1 MNNILTNEREV
12 SELMLKY
19 NFALQLLETQF
30 NILIKEFEFK
40 NKYNPVEHM
49 KSRLKTE
56 KSIIDKLN
64 KKGYEVTTKNMI
76 SHVHDI
82 IGIRIVCSFLDD
94 VYDIVDII
102 KSSKQF
108 KIKEEKDYIK
118 NPKSTGYMS
127 YHLIVLVPIY
137 LNETVEHVEAEIQI
151 RTSAMDFWASLDHQM
166 KYKKDVEDA
175 SEISE
180 ELKEC
185 AEVIAQT
192 DLKMLSLRRKI
203 EDRESKENLLQ
214 FDKDP
219 M

>member
-1 MNNILTNEREV
+1 MNNILINEREV

-82 IGIRIVCSFLDD
+82 IGIRIVCSFLED

-127 YHLIVLVPIY
+127 YHLIVLVSIY

-151 RTSAMDFWASLDHQM
+151 RTSAMDFWASIDHKVQ
-166 KYKKDVEDA
+166 YKFP
-175 SEISE
+175 SEIPE
-180 ELKEC
+180 EVKKEMYNC
-185 AEVIAQT
+185 SLDIRKLDE
-192 DLKMLSLRRKI
+192 KMQQLNEFVNKYN
-203 EDRESKENLLQ
+203 KE
-214 FDKDP
+214 
-219 M
+219 

>member
-1 MNNILTNEREV
+1 MNNILINEREV

-76 SHVHDI
+76 LHVHDI

-118 NPKSTGYMS
+118 NPKTTGYMS
-127 YHLIVLVPIY
+127 YHLIVLVPYI
-137 LNETVEHVEAEIQI
+137 
-151 RTSAMDFWASLDHQM
+151 
-166 KYKKDVEDA
+166 
-175 SEISE
+175 
-180 ELKEC
+180 
-185 AEVIAQT
+185 
-192 DLKMLSLRRKI
+192 
-203 EDRESKENLLQ
+203 
-214 FDKDP
+214 
-219 M
+219 

>member
-1 MNNILTNEREV
+1 MNNILINEREV

-82 IGIRIVCSFLDD
+82 IGIRIVCSFLED

-127 YHLIVLVPIY
+127 YHLNVLVPIY

-151 RTSAMDFWASLDHQM
+151 RTSAMDFWASIDHKVQ
-166 KYKKDVEDA
+166 YKFP
-175 SEISE
+175 SEIPE
-180 ELKEC
+180 EVKKEMYNC
-185 AEVIAQT
+185 SLDIRKLDE
-192 DLKMLSLRRKI
+192 KMQQLNEFVNKYN
-203 EDRESKENLLQ
+203 KE
-214 FDKDP
+214 
-219 M
+219 

>member
-1 MNNILTNEREV
+1 MNNTLLNEREI
-12 SELMLKY
+12 SSLMLKY

-40 NKYNPVEHM
+40 NKYNPVEHV
-49 KSRLKTE
+49 KSRIKSE

-64 KKGYEVTTKNMI
+64 KKGYKVTAKNMI
-76 SHVHDI
+76 QHVHDI
-82 IGIRIVCSFLDD
+82 IGIRIVCSFLSD

-151 RTSAMDFWASLDHQM
+151 RTSAMDFWASIDHKIQYKFPSEIPEEVKNEMFNCAVDIRKLDEKMYQLNEIVN
-166 KYKKDVEDA
+166 KYKE
-175 SEISE
+175 
-180 ELKEC
+180 
-185 AEVIAQT
+185 
-192 DLKMLSLRRKI
+192 
-203 EDRESKENLLQ
+203 
-214 FDKDP
+214 
-219 M
+219 

>member
-1 MNNILTNEREV
+1 MNNILINEREV

-76 SHVHDI
+76 LHVHDI
-82 IGIRIVCSFLDD
+82 IGIRIDCSFLDD

-102 KSSKQF
+102 KSSTQF

-127 YHLIVLVPIY
+127 YHLIILVPIY

-151 RTSAMDFWASLDHQM
+151 RTSAMDFWASIDHKVQ
-166 KYKKDVEDA
+166 YKFP
-175 SEISE
+175 SEIPE
-180 ELKEC
+180 EVKKEMYNC
-185 AEVIAQT
+185 SLDIRKLDE
-192 DLKMLSLRRKI
+192 KMQQLNEFVNKYN
-203 EDRESKENLLQ
+203 E
-214 FDKDP
+214 
-219 M
+219 

>member
-1 MNNILTNEREV
+1 MNNILINEREV
-12 SELMLKY
+12 SELMIKY
-19 NFALQLLETQF
+19 NFALQMLETQF

-64 KKGYEVTTKNMI
+64 KKGYEITAKNMI

-151 RTSAMDFWASLDHQM
+151 RTSAMDFWASIDHKVQ
-166 KYKKDVEDA
+166 YKFP
-175 SEISE
+175 SEIPE
-180 ELKEC
+180 EVKKEMYNC
-185 AEVIAQT
+185 SLDIRKLDE
-192 DLKMLSLRRKI
+192 KMQQLNEFVNKYN
-203 EDRESKENLLQ
+203 KE
-214 FDKDP
+214 
-219 M
+219 

>member
-1 MNNILTNEREV
+1 MNNILINEREV

-76 SHVHDI
+76 LHVHDI

-102 KSSKQF
+102 KSSTQF

-151 RTSAMDFWASLDHQM
+151 RTSAMDFWASIDHKVQ
-166 KYKKDVEDA
+166 YKFP
-175 SEISE
+175 SEIPE
-180 ELKEC
+180 EVKKEMYNC
-185 AEVIAQT
+185 SLDIRKLDE
-192 DLKMLSLRRKI
+192 KMQQLNEFVNKYN
-203 EDRESKENLLQ
+203 E
-214 FDKDP
+214 
-219 M
+219 

>member
-1 MNNILTNEREV
+1 
-12 SELMLKY
+12 MLKY

-64 KKGYEVTTKNMI
+64 KKGYEVTAKNMI
-76 SHVHDI
+76 QHVHDI

-151 RTSAMDFWASLDHQM
+151 RTSAMDFWASIDHKVQ
-166 KYKKDVEDA
+166 YKFP
-175 SEISE
+175 SEIPE
-180 ELKEC
+180 EVKKEMYNC
-185 AEVIAQT
+185 SLDIRKLDE
-192 DLKMLSLRRKI
+192 KMQQLNEFVNKYN
-203 EDRESKENLLQ
+203 E
-214 FDKDP
+214 
-219 M
+219 

>member
-1 MNNILTNEREV
+1 
-12 SELMLKY
+12 MLKY

-64 KKGYEVTTKNMI
+64 KKGYEITAKNMI

-151 RTSAMDFWASLDHQM
+151 RTSAMDFWASIDHKVQ
-166 KYKKDVEDA
+166 YKFP
-175 SEISE
+175 SEIPE
-180 ELKEC
+180 EVKKEMYNC
-185 AEVIAQT
+185 SLDIRKLDE
-192 DLKMLSLRRKI
+192 KMQQLNEFVNKYN
-203 EDRESKENLLQ
+203 KE
-214 FDKDP
+214 
-219 M
+219 

>member
-1 MNNILTNEREV
+1 MNNILINEREV

-30 NILIKEFEFK
+30 NILIKENEFK

-76 SHVHDI
+76 LHVHDI

-118 NPKSTGYMS
+118 NPKTTGYMS

-151 RTSAMDFWASLDHQM
+151 RTSAMDFWASIDHKVQ
-166 KYKKDVEDA
+166 YKFP
-175 SEISE
+175 SEIPE
-180 ELKEC
+180 EVKKEMYNC
-185 AEVIAQT
+185 SLDIRKLDE
-192 DLKMLSLRRKI
+192 KMQQLNEFVNKYN
-203 EDRESKENLLQ
+203 E
-214 FDKDP
+214 
-219 M
+219 

>member
-1 MNNILTNEREV
+1 MNNILINEREV

-82 IGIRIVCSFLDD
+82 IGIRIVCSFLED

-108 KIKEEKDYIK
+108 KVKEEKDYIK
-118 NPKSTGYMS
+118 NPKTTGYMS

-151 RTSAMDFWASLDHQM
+151 RTSAMDFWASIDHKVQ
-166 KYKKDVEDA
+166 YKFP
-175 SEISE
+175 SEIPE
-180 ELKEC
+180 EVKKEMYNC
-185 AEVIAQT
+185 SLDIRKLDE
-192 DLKMLSLRRKI
+192 KMQQLNEFVNKYN
-203 EDRESKENLLQ
+203 KE
-214 FDKDP
+214 
-219 M
+219 

>member
-1 MNNILTNEREV
+1 MNNILINEREV

-76 SHVHDI
+76 SHVHD
-82 IGIRIVCSFLDD
+82 

-151 RTSAMDFWASLDHQM
+151 RTSAMDFWASIDHKVQ
-166 KYKKDVEDA
+166 YKFP
-175 SEISE
+175 SEIPE
-180 ELKEC
+180 EVKKEMYNC
-185 AEVIAQT
+185 SLDIRKLDE
-192 DLKMLSLRRKI
+192 KMQQLNEFVNKYN
-203 EDRESKENLLQ
+203 E
-214 FDKDP
+214 
-219 M
+219 

>member
-1 MNNILTNEREV
+1 MNNILINEREV

-108 KIKEEKDYIK
+108 KIKEDKDYIK

-151 RTSAMDFWASLDHQM
+151 RTSAMDFWASIDHKVQ
-166 KYKKDVEDA
+166 YKFP
-175 SEISE
+175 SEIPE
-180 ELKEC
+180 EVKKEMYNC
-185 AEVIAQT
+185 SLDIRKLDE
-192 DLKMLSLRRKI
+192 KMQQLNEFVNKYN
-203 EDRESKENLLQ
+203 KE
-214 FDKDP
+214 
-219 M
+219 

>member
-1 MNNILTNEREV
+1 MNNTLLNEREI
-12 SELMLKY
+12 SSLMLKY

-64 KKGYEVTTKNMI
+64 KKGYKVTAKNMI
-76 SHVHDI
+76 QHVHDI
-82 IGIRIVCSFLDD
+82 IGIRIVCSFLSD

-118 NPKSTGYMS
+118 NPKTTGYMS

-151 RTSAMDFWASLDHQM
+151 RTSAMDFWASIDHKVQ
-166 KYKKDVEDA
+166 YKFP
-175 SEISE
+175 SEIPE
-180 ELKEC
+180 EVKKEMYNC
-185 AEVIAQT
+185 SLDIRKLDE
-192 DLKMLSLRRKI
+192 KMQQLNEFVNKYN
-203 EDRESKENLLQ
+203 E
-214 FDKDP
+214 
-219 M
+219 

>member
-1 MNNILTNEREV
+1 MNNILINEREV

-76 SHVHDI
+76 LHVHDI

-108 KIKEEKDYIK
+108 KVKEEKDYIK
-118 NPKSTGYMS
+118 NPKTTGYMS

-151 RTSAMDFWASLDHQM
+151 RTSAMDFWASIDHKVQ
-166 KYKKDVEDA
+166 YKFP
-175 SEISE
+175 SEIPE
-180 ELKEC
+180 EVKKEMYNC
-185 AEVIAQT
+185 SLDIRKLDE
-192 DLKMLSLRRKI
+192 KMQQLNEFVNKYN
-203 EDRESKENLLQ
+203 KE
-214 FDKDP
+214 
-219 M
+219 

>member
-1 MNNILTNEREV
+1 MNNILINEREV

-64 KKGYEVTTKNMI
+64 KKGYEITAKNMI

-151 RTSAMDFWASLDHQM
+151 RTSAMDFWASIDHKVQ
-166 KYKKDVEDA
+166 YKFP
-175 SEISE
+175 SEIPE
-180 ELKEC
+180 EVKKEMYNC
-185 AEVIAQT
+185 SLDIRKLDE
-192 DLKMLSLRRKI
+192 KMQQLNEFVNKYN
-203 EDRESKENLLQ
+203 KE
-214 FDKDP
+214 
-219 M
+219 

>member
-1 MNNILTNEREV
+1 MNNILINVREV

-94 VYDIVDII
+94 VYDIVDKI

-118 NPKSTGYMS
+118 NPKTTGYMG

-137 LNETVEHVEAEIQI
+137 LNETVDHVEAEIQI
-151 RTSAMDFWASLDHQM
+151 RTSAMDFWASIDHKVQ
-166 KYKKDVEDA
+166 YKFP
-175 SEISE
+175 SEIPE
-180 ELKEC
+180 EVKKEMYNC
-185 AEVIAQT
+185 SLDIRKLDE
-192 DLKMLSLRRKI
+192 KMQQLNEFVNKYN
-203 EDRESKENLLQ
+203 E
-214 FDKDP
+214 
-219 M
+219 

>member
-1 MNNILTNEREV
+1 MNNILINEREV

-40 NKYNPVEHM
+40 NKYNPVEHV
-49 KSRLKTE
+49 KSRIKSE

-64 KKGYEVTTKNMI
+64 KKGYKVTAKNMI
-76 SHVHDI
+76 QHVHDI

-118 NPKSTGYMS
+118 NPKTTGYMS

-151 RTSAMDFWASLDHQM
+151 RTSAMDFWASIDHKVQ
-166 KYKKDVEDA
+166 YKFP
-175 SEISE
+175 SEIPE
-180 ELKEC
+180 EVKKEMYNC
-185 AEVIAQT
+185 SLDIRKLDE
-192 DLKMLSLRRKI
+192 KMQQLNEFVNKYN
-203 EDRESKENLLQ
+203 E
-214 FDKDP
+214 
-219 M
+219 

>member
-1 MNNILTNEREV
+1 MNNILINEREV

-137 LNETVEHVEAEIQI
+137 LNETVEHVEAEIQL
-151 RTSAMDFWASLDHQM
+151 RTSAMDFWASIDHKVQ
-166 KYKKDVEDA
+166 YKFP
-175 SEISE
+175 SEIPE
-180 ELKEC
+180 EVKKEMYNC
-185 AEVIAQT
+185 SLDIRKLDE
-192 DLKMLSLRRKI
+192 KMQQLNEFVNKYN
-203 EDRESKENLLQ
+203 E
-214 FDKDP
+214 
-219 M
+219 

>member
-1 MNNILTNEREV
+1 MNNTLLNEREI
-12 SELMLKY
+12 SSLMLKY

-40 NKYNPVEHM
+40 NKYNPVEHV
-49 KSRLKTE
+49 KSRIKSE

-64 KKGYEVTTKNMI
+64 KKGYEITAKNMI

-137 LNETVEHVEAEIQI
+137 LNETVEYIEAEVQI
-151 RTSAMDFWASLDHQM
+151 RTSAMDFWASIDHKIQYKFPSEIPEEVKNEMFNCAVDIRKLDEKMYQLNEIVN
-166 KYKKDVEDA
+166 KYKE
-175 SEISE
+175 
-180 ELKEC
+180 
-185 AEVIAQT
+185 
-192 DLKMLSLRRKI
+192 
-203 EDRESKENLLQ
+203 
-214 FDKDP
+214 
-219 M
+219 

>member
-1 MNNILTNEREV
+1 MNNILINEREV

-94 VYDIVDII
+94 VYDIVDKI

-118 NPKSTGYMS
+118 NPKTTGYMS

-151 RTSAMDFWASLDHQM
+151 RTSAMDFWASIDHKVQ
-166 KYKKDVEDA
+166 YKFP
-175 SEISE
+175 SEIPE
-180 ELKEC
+180 EVKKEMYNC
-185 AEVIAQT
+185 SLDIRKLDE
-192 DLKMLSLRRKI
+192 KMQQLNEFVNKYN
-203 EDRESKENLLQ
+203 E
-214 FDKDP
+214 
-219 M
+219 

>member
-1 MNNILTNEREV
+1 MNNILINEREV

-64 KKGYEVTTKNMI
+64 KKGYEITTKNMI

-82 IGIRIVCSFLDD
+82 IGIRIVCSFLED

-151 RTSAMDFWASLDHQM
+151 RTSAMDFWASIDHKVQ
-166 KYKKDVEDA
+166 YKFP
-175 SEISE
+175 SEIPE
-180 ELKEC
+180 EVKKEMYNC
-185 AEVIAQT
+185 SLDIRKLDE
-192 DLKMLSLRRKI
+192 KMQQLNEFVNKYN
-203 EDRESKENLLQ
+203 KE
-214 FDKDP
+214 
-219 M
+219 

>member
-1 MNNILTNEREV
+1 MNNILINEREV
-12 SELMLKY
+12 SELMIKY
-19 NFALQLLETQF
+19 NFALQMLETQF

-76 SHVHDI
+76 LHVHDI

-118 NPKSTGYMS
+118 NPKTTGYMS

-151 RTSAMDFWASLDHQM
+151 RTSAMDFWASIDHKVQ
-166 KYKKDVEDA
+166 YKFP
-175 SEISE
+175 SEIPE
-180 ELKEC
+180 EVKKEMYNC
-185 AEVIAQT
+185 SLDIRKLDE
-192 DLKMLSLRRKI
+192 KMQQLNEFVNKYN
-203 EDRESKENLLQ
+203 E
-214 FDKDP
+214 
-219 M
+219 

>member
-1 MNNILTNEREV
+1 MNNILINEREV
-12 SELMLKY
+12 SELMIKY
-19 NFALQLLETQF
+19 NFALQMLETQF

-102 KSSKQF
+102 KNSKQF

-127 YHLIVLVPIY
+127 YHIIVLVPIY
-137 LNETVEHVEAEIQI
+137 LNDTVEHVEAEVQI
-151 RTSAMDFWASLDHQM
+151 RTSAMDFWASIDHKVQ
-166 KYKKDVEDA
+166 YKFP
-175 SEISE
+175 SEIPE
-180 ELKEC
+180 EVKKEMYNC
-185 AEVIAQT
+185 SLDIRKLDE
-192 DLKMLSLRRKI
+192 KMQQLNEFVNKYN
-203 EDRESKENLLQ
+203 E
-214 FDKDP
+214 
-219 M
+219 

>member
-1 MNNILTNEREV
+1 MNNILINEREV

-127 YHLIVLVPIY
+127 YHIIVLVPIY
-137 LNETVEHVEAEIQI
+137 LNDTVEHVEAEVQI
-151 RTSAMDFWASLDHQM
+151 RTSAMDFWASIDHKVQ
-166 KYKKDVEDA
+166 YKFP
-175 SEISE
+175 SEIPE
-180 ELKEC
+180 EVKKEMYNC
-185 AEVIAQT
+185 SLDIRKLDE
-192 DLKMLSLRRKI
+192 KMQQLNEFVNKYN
-203 EDRESKENLLQ
+203 E
-214 FDKDP
+214 
-219 M
+219 

>member
-1 MNNILTNEREV
+1 MNNILINEREV

-76 SHVHDI
+76 LHVHDI

-118 NPKSTGYMS
+118 NPKTTGYMS

-137 LNETVEHVEAEIQI
+137 LNETVEHLEAEIQI
-151 RTSAMDFWASLDHQM
+151 RTSAMDFWASIDHKVQ
-166 KYKKDVEDA
+166 YKFP
-175 SEISE
+175 SEIPE
-180 ELKEC
+180 EVKKEMYNC
-185 AEVIAQT
+185 SLDIRKLDE
-192 DLKMLSLRRKI
+192 KMQQLNEFVNKYN
-203 EDRESKENLLQ
+203 E
-214 FDKDP
+214 
-219 M
+219 

>member
-1 MNNILTNEREV
+1 MNNILINEREV
-12 SELMLKY
+12 SELMLKD

-137 LNETVEHVEAEIQI
+137 LNETVEYIEAEVQI
-151 RTSAMDFWASLDHQM
+151 RTSAMDFWASIDHKIQYKFPSEIPEEVKNEMFNCAVDIRKLDEKMYQLNEIVN
-166 KYKKDVEDA
+166 KYKE
-175 SEISE
+175 
-180 ELKEC
+180 
-185 AEVIAQT
+185 
-192 DLKMLSLRRKI
+192 
-203 EDRESKENLLQ
+203 
-214 FDKDP
+214 
-219 M
+219 

>member
-1 MNNILTNEREV
+1 MNNILINEREV

-94 VYDIVDII
+94 IYDIVDII

-151 RTSAMDFWASLDHQM
+151 RTSAMDFWASIDHKVQ
-166 KYKKDVEDA
+166 YKFP
-175 SEISE
+175 SEIPE
-180 ELKEC
+180 EVKKEMYNC
-185 AEVIAQT
+185 SLDIRKLDE
-192 DLKMLSLRRKI
+192 KMQQLNEFVNKYN
-203 EDRESKENLLQ
+203 E
-214 FDKDP
+214 
-219 M
+219 

>member
-1 MNNILTNEREV
+1 MNNILINEREV

-76 SHVHDI
+76 LHVHDI
-82 IGIRIVCSFLDD
+82 IGIRIVCSFLED

-108 KIKEEKDYIK
+108 KVKEEKDYIK

-151 RTSAMDFWASLDHQM
+151 RTSAMDFWASIDHKVQ
-166 KYKKDVEDA
+166 YKFP
-175 SEISE
+175 SEIPE
-180 ELKEC
+180 EVKKEMYNC
-185 AEVIAQT
+185 SLDIRKLDE
-192 DLKMLSLRRKI
+192 KMQQLNEFVNKYN
-203 EDRESKENLLQ
+203 E
-214 FDKDP
+214 
-219 M
+219 

>member
-82 IGIRIVCSFLDD
+82 IGIRIVCSFLED

-108 KIKEEKDYIK
+108 KVKEEKDYIK

-151 RTSAMDFWASLDHQM
+151 RTSAMDFWASIDHKVQ
-166 KYKKDVEDA
+166 YKFP
-175 SEISE
+175 SEIPE
-180 ELKEC
+180 EVKKEMYNC
-185 AEVIAQT
+185 SLDIRKLDE
-192 DLKMLSLRRKI
+192 KMQQLNEFVNKYN
-203 EDRESKENLLQ
+203 KE
-214 FDKDP
+214 
-219 M
+219 

>member
-1 MNNILTNEREV
+1 MNNILINEREV

-64 KKGYEVTTKNMI
+64 KKGYEITAKNMI

-82 IGIRIVCSFLDD
+82 IGIRIVCSFLED

-108 KIKEEKDYIK
+108 KVKEEKDYIK

-151 RTSAMDFWASLDHQM
+151 RTSAMDFWASIDHKVQ
-166 KYKKDVEDA
+166 YKFP
-175 SEISE
+175 SEIPE
-180 ELKEC
+180 EVKKEMYNC
-185 AEVIAQT
+185 SLDIRKLDE
-192 DLKMLSLRRKI
+192 KMQQLNEFVNKYN
-203 EDRESKENLLQ
+203 KE
-214 FDKDP
+214 
-219 M
+219 